1 MINMETSN
9 LQILFD
15 HHDVDDAT
23 KELINDNKLLP
34 ISLINKLHSQY
45 PQHSRLVEKSK
56 KIFTAKKNKYTGIKG
71 FREIVGIL
79 KENGIILGNLKERE
93 LFIEVYRFMV
103 TKHVLNTID
112 WSDLENDSV
121 FQLTFPQPNMITERV
136 RNAYMAET
144 NAEKCTQIAT
154 NYILETNP
162 HDGKQTLNRPSFYT
176 ESGELDSL
184 QGSQH
189 KYPQV
194 FLLFDKTTQSCF
206 SFCTYCFRHAQ
217 VRGDEDMF
225 IQSEIKQV
233 HDYLK
238 LHKEVTDILIT
249 GGDAG
254 YMPADR
260 MRLYL
265 EPLLTDPEL
274 SHIRNVRIASRAL
287 TFEPNLVLDKKYN
300 SILNLYRELTDSGI
314 QVLWMGHFSS
324 PKELMN
330 ITTIAAIRL
339 LRSYGVNIKSQSPIM
354 NHISLFKNEN
364 GKVDVDKSAQNW
376 IDLANILTMQGVGF
390 HSMYMARPT
399 GEHHYFTV
407 PLNEINKV
415 FNKIYRSLP
424 SVSRPSRYITMTS
437 SAGKISLLGEVE
449 VNGKK
454 AFALKFNEARD
465 MKWLDKTFIAEYDE
479 EQNTIGNL
487 KPFGSDKHFF
497 EGELEAIEKELGK

>member
-1 MINMETSN
+1 MILTEPSKLEQLMDRHDFDEATRN
-9 LQILFD
+9 LI
-15 HHDVDDAT
+15 
-23 KELINDNKLLP
+23 KERNLLP
-34 ISLINKLHSQY
+34 ETLVNKLHSQY
-45 PQHSRLVEKSK
+45 PQHSRLEEKTK
-56 KIFTAKKNKYTGIKG
+56 KMFTAKNKYTGIKG
-71 FREIVGIL
+71 FRQIVEIL
-79 KENGIILGNLKERE
+79 KENGIELGDLKERE

-112 WSDLENDSV
+112 WDNYKLDSV
-121 FQLTFPQPNMITERV
+121 FQLTFPQPGMIKESV
-136 RNAYMAET
+136 KNAYMAET
-144 NAEKCTQIAT
+144 DTEKRTQIAT
-154 NYILETNP
+154 DYIHETNP
-162 HDGKQTLNRPSFYT
+162 HDGKQTLNRPSFHT
-176 ESGELDSL
+176 EDGELDTL

-225 IQSEIKQV
+225 IQEEIKQV

-238 LHKEVTDILIT
+238 QHKEITDILIT

-260 MRLYL
+260 MRKYL

-287 TFEPNLVLDKKYN
+287 TFDPILVLDEKYD
-300 SILNLYRELTDSGI
+300 SILKLFRELTDSGI

-339 LRSYGVNIKSQSPIM
+339 LRYHGVNVKSQSPIM
-354 NHISLFKNEN
+354 NHISLYTNDD
-364 GKVDVDKSAQNW
+364 GSVDVDKSAQNW
-376 IDLANILTMQGVGF
+376 IDLANILTMQGVSF

-407 PLNEINKV
+407 PIKEINDV

-465 MKWLDKTFIAEYDE
+465 MNWLDKTFIAEYDDK
-479 EQNTIGNL
+479 QNTIGNL
-487 KPFGSDKHFF
+487 KPFGTDKYFF
-497 EGELEAIEKELGK
+497 EKELDAIEKELEK